1 MDLSEW
7 ILFIAI
13 IDGPILAL
21 IYMIVKRLRYEIDK
35 V

>member
-13 IDGPILAL
+13 IDGRILAL
-21 IYMIVKRLRYEIDK
+21 IYMIVRRLYYEIE
-35 V
+35 

>member
-1 MDLSEW
+1 MDITEW

-21 IYMIVKRLRYEIDK
+21 IYMIVKRLYYEIEK